1 MNGCW
6 NQKMNNNWYELV
18 NADTPITQG
27 DLIFDC
33 PILTWATELPKFKNS
48 QSELDILKTSV
59 NAIKADVIVMTQAC
73 DLENNKVTNIILCP
87 HIALADYKQD
97 WEEVMKNYGQNPT
110 AKSWKRLCDDIKDGY
125 MWNLS
130 MLNYGEIAGINIEHR
145 IVDFHDV
152 YTIPRNFLESILQ
165 QRKKP
170 RLRLLPPYREHLSQA
185 FARFFMRVG
194 LPISVEKVW

>member
-1 MNGCW
+1 
-6 NQKMNNNWYELV
+6 
-18 NADTPITQG
+18 
-27 DLIFDC
+27 
-33 PILTWATELPKFKNS
+33 
-48 QSELDILKTSV
+48 
-59 NAIKADVIVMTQAC
+59 MTQAC
-73 DLENNKVTNIILCP
+73 DLENNKVSNVILCP
-87 HIALADYKQD
+87 HISLVEYKQD
-97 WEEVMKNYGQNPT
+97 WEQAMKSYGQNPT

-130 MLNYGEIAGINIEHR
+130 MLNSGEITDLKIEHR
-145 IVDFHDV
+145 VVDFHDV

-165 QRKKP
+165 QRQKP